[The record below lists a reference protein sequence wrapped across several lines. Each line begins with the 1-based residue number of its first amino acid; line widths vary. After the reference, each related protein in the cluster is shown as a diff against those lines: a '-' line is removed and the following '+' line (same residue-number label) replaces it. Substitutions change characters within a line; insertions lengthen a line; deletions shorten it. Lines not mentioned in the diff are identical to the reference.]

1 MINKGFHIIDDQY
14 SSIKGNMNVQKK
26 KKYIEFQERYDNS
39 DKKLMKEL
47 QKNTEFMVINNS

>member
-1 MINKGFHIIDDQY
+1 MFKR
-14 SSIKGNMNVQKK
+14 K